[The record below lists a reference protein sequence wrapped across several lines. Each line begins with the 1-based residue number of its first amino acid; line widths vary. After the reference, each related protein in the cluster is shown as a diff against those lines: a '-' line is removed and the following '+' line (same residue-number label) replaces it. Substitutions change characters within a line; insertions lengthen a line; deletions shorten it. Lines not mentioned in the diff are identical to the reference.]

1 MYAAKFIRCNG
12 AAARLRAREEIDI
25 LSSLQHQN
33 ILRYIF
39 IKLVWWTLHVYRN
52 YIANI
57 LQLFNNIHRLFS
69 AYEEEEGSSSEIVQ
83 VLEYLNGGQLFEKI
97 IESSRGKQRLI
108 TRTTY

>member
-39 IKLVWWTLHVYRN
+39 HKISLVNVPKYPLIWK
-52 YIANI
+52 I
-57 LQLFNNIHRLFS
+57 LLFNEMFSYMHRLFS

-97 IESSRGKQRLI
+97 IESPRGK
-108 TRTTY
+108 